1 MEGLAVEF
9 HLANLLRKYKAG
21 NLDVEELKQQ
31 LGFISHFLD
40 VSRQDCGVLPLKRLM
55 DVADSIVAEPPDTV
69 PVGLSHDCRGK

>member
-40 VSRQDCGVLPLKRLM
+40 VSRQD
-55 DVADSIVAEPPDTV
+55 
-69 PVGLSHDCRGK
+69 

>member
-1 MEGLAVEF
+1 MLLQSRGSNASYSIFVEPSALCIKTIATILETVSMEGLAVEF

-40 VSRQDCGVLPLKRLM
+40 VSRQD
-55 DVADSIVAEPPDTV
+55 
-69 PVGLSHDCRGK
+69 